1 MRLDQTFHLYFVMII
16 VQGYALKWPKEKIAN
31 EKTAN
36 GKERKKKG
44 ERKDVNTT
52 NSEKR
57 IAKENIAK
65 NKMSII

>member
-1 MRLDQTFHLYFVMII
+1 MHRYIMLRLDQTFRLYFMMII

-31 EKTAN
+31 R
-36 GKERKKKG
+36 KERKK
-44 ERKDVNTT
+44 DIDTT

-57 IAKENIAK
+57 LAKENIAK